1 MFVKFL
7 FVCYDINIIKGGDY
21 MNLPNKLTVLRV
33 ILIPMVMVCYM
44 VDAIPFG
51 KIIAL
56 ALFVIAAATDFL
68 DGYIARKYNLVTDL
82 GKFLDPI
89 ADKLLVITTLIMIV
103 VDGTIPAPWG
113 LIVLTIIISRELIID
128 AFRLIASTKGIVM
141 AADIFGK
148 AKTMVQCW
156 TMPLCILLSFLNGV
170 TKVQGT
176 LGLDIF
182 AIVCYVLIG
191 LSTVLTVISGVN
203 YIVKNKQV
211 ISSK

>member
-1 MFVKFL
+1 
-7 FVCYDINIIKGGDY
+7 

-33 ILIPMVMVCYM
+33 IMIPMVMVCYM

-113 LIVLTIIISRELIID
+113 LIVLAIIISRELIID

-156 TMPLCILLSFLNGV
+156 TMPLCILLAFLNGV

>member
-1 MFVKFL
+1 
-7 FVCYDINIIKGGDY
+7 

-33 ILIPMVMVCYM
+33 IMIPLVMVFYM
-44 VDAIPFG
+44 VDAIPYG
-51 KIIAL
+51 KIIAIG
-56 ALFVIAAATDFL
+56 LFVIAAATDFL

-89 ADKLLVITTLIMIV
+89 ADKLLVASVLFMIAI
-103 VDGTIPAPWG
+103 DGTIPAPWG
-113 LIVLTIIISRELIID
+113 VIVVTIIMSRELIID

-156 TMPLCILLSFLNGV
+156 TMPLCILLAFFEQCTSVG
-170 TKVQGT
+170 GA
-176 LGLDIF
+176 GLLAF
-182 AIVCYVLIG
+182 QVVCYVLIG

-211 ISSK
+211 IASK

>member
-1 MFVKFL
+1 
-7 FVCYDINIIKGGDY
+7 
-21 MNLPNKLTVLRV
+21 MNLPNKLTILRV
-33 ILIPMVMVCYM
+33 IMIPMVMVFYM
-44 VDAIPFG
+44 VNAIPYG

-56 ALFVIAAATDFL
+56 VLFVVAAATDFL
-68 DGYIARKYNLVTDL
+68 DGHIARKYNLVTDF

-89 ADKLLVITTLIMIV
+89 ADKLLVASVLFMIAI
-103 VDGTIPAPWG
+103 DGTIPNPWG
-113 LIVLTIIISRELIID
+113 VIVVTIIMSRELIID

-156 TMPLCILLSFLNGV
+156 TMPLCILLSFFKGV
-170 TKVQGT
+170 ESVNGT

-182 AIVCYVLIG
+182 AIVCYVLLG

-211 ISSK
+211 IASK

>member
-1 MFVKFL
+1 
-7 FVCYDINIIKGGDY
+7 
-21 MNLPNKLTVLRV
+21 MNLPNKLTILR
-33 ILIPMVMVCYM
+33 IIMIPLVMVFYM
-44 VDAIPFG
+44 VDAIPYG

-56 ALFVIAAATDFL
+56 VLFVLAAVTDFL

-89 ADKLLVITTLIMIV
+89 ADKLLVISVLLMIV
-103 VDGTIPAPWG
+103 VDGTIPGPWG
-113 LIVLTIIISRELIID
+113 LIVVTIIISRELIVD
-128 AFRLIASTKGIVM
+128 AFRLIASNKGLVL
-141 AADIFGK
+141 AADIWGK

-156 TMPLCILLSFLNGV
+156 TMPLCILLSYLNGV
-170 TKVQGT
+170 ARVPGT

-182 AIVCYVLIG
+182 SIVCYVLIG

-203 YIVKNKQV
+203 YFIRNKQV

>member
-1 MFVKFL
+1 
-7 FVCYDINIIKGGDY
+7 
-21 MNLPNKLTVLRV
+21 MNLANKLTVMRV
-33 ILIPMVMVCYM
+33 CT
-44 VDAIPFG
+44 IPFFVLFMEIDCLG
-51 KIIAL
+51 RWGNFIAVL
-56 ALFVIAAATDFL
+56 LFIMASITDAL
-68 DGYIARKYNLVTDL
+68 DGHIARKYNLVTNF
-82 GKFLDPI
+82 GKFMDPL
-89 ADKLLVITTLIMIV
+89 ADKLLVSAALICLV
-103 VDGTIPAPWG
+103 GRIPAW
-113 LIVLTIIISRELIID
+113 IVIVIISRELIID

-156 TMPLCILLSFLNGV
+156 TMPLCILLAFLNGV

>member
-1 MFVKFL
+1 
-7 FVCYDINIIKGGDY
+7 

-33 ILIPMVMVCYM
+33 IMIPLVMVCYM

-128 AFRLIASTKGIVM
+128 AFRLIASTKGIIM

-156 TMPLCILLSFLNGV
+156 TMPLCILLSFLSGV
-170 TKVQGT
+170 TKVQGS

>member
-1 MFVKFL
+1 
-7 FVCYDINIIKGGDY
+7 
-21 MNLPNKLTVLRV
+21 MNLPNKLTILRV
-33 ILIPMVMVCYM
+33 IMIPLVMVFYM

-51 KIIAL
+51 KLIAL
-56 ALFVIAAATDFL
+56 GIFVVAAATDFL
-68 DGYIARKYNLVTDL
+68 DGYIARKYNLVTDF

-89 ADKLLVITTLIMIV
+89 ADKLLVASVLFMIAI
-103 VDGTIPAPWG
+103 DGTIPNPWG
-113 LIVLTIIISRELIID
+113 LIVVTIIMSRELIID

-156 TMPLCILLSFLNGV
+156 TMPLCILLAFFEQC
-170 TKVQGT
+170 TKVGGA
-176 LGLDIF
+176 GLLTF
-182 AIVCYVLIG
+182 QVVCYVLVG

-211 ISSK
+211 ISTK